1 MSIKVKKICVYK
13 DGAWHPITKV
23 YKDGWK
29 KFRGLFYDGNWYEI
43 EEDDFPG
50 TYFEE
55 YGALYNWWALDG
67 LANDGWRVPS
77 NDDWITLEDYIDT
90 NYNTGEDEFGIGN
103 HLKSCRQVDSP
114 LGGDCDTSIHPRWNS
129 ATEYGRDS
137 VKFSGMP
144 GGKREPTEHDFRWL
158 GDVAYW
164 WSATVVVL
172 YEVEYGY
179 FRSTSIWI
187 SGMEWDVDSKQ
198 NGFAVRLLRNAT
210 TNEQDIEHED
220 YIAEETIIPNEYTGH
235 DEKTYDAVRIGTQV
249 WITENL
255 KETKKHEI
263 TSDWYLPSIMEL
275 QAVYD
280 NLHNVPEPIGDF
292 SSLGYGSSTENGANG
307 WEGINFNDGST
318 LGIGK
323 IYKRLIRPVRHVI
336 SSNSYDIKDEIGGG
350 YVFYIED
357 LGGGEYKYYIVS
369 KVDNEEYLEFEVSHG
384 EYGTDLGTGENIGD
398 GEGNTNLIIDDVDF
412 DGQYPAAEYCDNL
425 DVKGEDL
432 VDIPIVTDNQ
442 EWSELDSAAMCAYP
456 KP

>member
-1 MSIKVKKICVYK
+1 MRMFIAQNKADKV
-13 DGAWHPITKV
+13 
-23 YKDGWK
+23 
-29 KFRGLFYDGNWYEI
+29 GLF
-43 EEDDFPG
+43 PS
-50 TYFEE
+50 TYFNE
-55 YGALYNWWALDG
+55 YGGLYNWWAMDG
-67 LANDGWRVPS
+67 LANNGWRVPS
-77 NDDWITLEDYIDT
+77 DADWTTLTDYVDA
-90 NYNTGEDEFGIGN
+90 NYNVDPDDFGVGC
-103 HLKSCRQVDSP
+103 HLKSERTEPAPEGEEDV
-114 LGGDCDTSIHPRWNS
+114 GIATNEHPRWDYH
-129 ATEYGRDS
+129 ADDYGRDTLD
-137 VKFSGMP
+137 FAALP
-144 GGKREPTEHDFRWL
+144 GGYRNTNGTFFNI
-158 GDVAYW
+158 GSSGYW
-164 WSATVVVL
+164 WSAS
-172 YEVEYGY
+172 ESNAGY
-179 FRSTSIWI
+179 AWGRGMSY
-187 SGMEWDVDSKQ
+187 SGSNVIRGNDSKEL
-198 NGFAVRLLRNAT
+198 GFSVRVLRDAT
-210 TNEQDIEHED
+210 QNEQDSEHED
-220 YIAEETIIPNEYTGH
+220 FIAEGAVQTDEYEGH
-235 DEKTYDAVRIGTQV
+235 DGKKYDAVRIGTQV

-292 SSLGYGSSTENGANG
+292 SSLDYGSSTEDGAAG
-307 WEGINFNDGST
+307 WKGINFNDGST

-323 IYKRLIRPVRHVI
+323 IYERLIRPVRHVI

-369 KVDNEEYLEFEVSHG
+369 KVDNEEYLEFEDDHV
-384 EYGTDLGTGENIGD
+384 EWGTDLGTGENIGD

-432 VDIPIVTDNQ
+432 VDIPIVTDDT